1 METKPILINCGSGR
15 TNFGPEWI
23 HVDAVNYNHIQDND
37 VFLHRWPENSVDL
50 IYSSHMLEY
59 FSVRDAK
66 FLLQCWYGALKPNG
80 IVRLAVPN
88 FDALIAVYNR
98 SSNFK
103 DIVGPLYGELSMNDN
118 YVYHKTCYT
127 HETLG
132 QLLIDVGFKNVQSWD
147 YRINP
152 VDDAAAAHWPHR
164 PENIKNRK
172 FDDDQILVSLNLEA
186 FK

>member
-1 METKPILINCGSGR
+1 MDNKPILINCGAGK

-23 HVDAVNYNHIQDND
+23 HVDAINYSHIKDND
-37 VFLHRWPENSVDL
+37 VFLHRWPENSVDM

-59 FSVRDAK
+59 FSPRDAK
-66 FLLQCWYGALKPNG
+66 FLLQCWLNVLKPG
-80 IVRLAVPN
+80 GLVRLAVPN
-88 FDALIAVYNR
+88 FDALLAVYNR

-103 DIVGPLYGELSMNDN
+103 DIAGPLYGEISIGDD

-132 QLLIDVGFKNVQSWD
+132 QLLMDTGFKNMKYWD
-147 YRINP
+147 HNITP
-152 VDDAAAAHWPHR
+152 VDDCASAMWPHR

-172 FDDDQILVSLNLEA
+172 FDSDQILISLNLEA
-186 FK
+186 TK